1 MGIRKQI
8 REIIKGRE
16 FSAENCRKHQQ
27 LELQKQANLII
38 EDIKAIISFKVTNT
52 NEKAIIYSIS
62 DGDGKK
68 FKLVE
73 EYFSE
78 HGFKVF
84 RSQFSELGDYEF
96 LVISW
101 LLLDDNENT

>member
-8 REIIKGRE
+8 EEIIKGRE
-16 FSAENCRKHQQ
+16 FSADNCRKHQQ
-27 LELQKQANLII
+27 EELQKQANLII
-38 EDIKAIISFKVTNT
+38 DDIKALINYKVDNT

-73 EYFSE
+73 EYFE
-78 HGFKVF
+78 NLGFNVF
-84 RSQFSELGDYEF
+84 RTKFKELGDYEF

-101 LLLDDNENT
+101 LPLDENENT